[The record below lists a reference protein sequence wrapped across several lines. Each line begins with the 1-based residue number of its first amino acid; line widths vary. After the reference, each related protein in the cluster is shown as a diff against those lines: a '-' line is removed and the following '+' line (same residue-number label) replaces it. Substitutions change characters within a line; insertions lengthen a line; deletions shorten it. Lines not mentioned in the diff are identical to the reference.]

1 MRSSSQSSHFIPHPG
16 ILGGLLLLLFLLSCK
31 PVEYTQESVKPF
43 APLQGVAKEGYQG
56 MSIYDDY
63 LVGLQNTGIAT
74 IYCFR
79 LTASSATPSSGSST
93 TAGACS

>member
-1 MRSSSQSSHFIPHPG
+1 MR
-16 ILGGLLLLLFLLSCK
+16 LLSSMAKRLLGSAAIVAAVALCLSCRS
-31 PVEYTQESVKPF
+31 VEYTSENVKPF